1 MAFTPAQGYGNLFTY
16 NVANIRGDGIEVQNM
31 AGTIMRQA
39 FGQLVFARGMNQS
52 RDSFGKGKGGTF
64 TIPISYDW
72 GAPATVAPLTSGTA
86 ISVGTQLIT
95 TLSMQLQEYGT
106 GVGYEGYGDY
116 FTDLDLQAEINT
128 TLGNHIARMINWL
141 DYDIL
146 VNSRFSIEV
155 PTVGS
160 LSSLL
165 GTNRKVVATA
175 YGELGPGGL
184 ALLYDS
190 FKVSLASS
198 ITDRGMYLLFGNA
211 ASFRNL
217 KSGSVF
223 QNMSLYTDLRGIKW
237 QVLGE
242 FMNFLA
248 VETEE
253 LLGKGTLI
261 AVAANAGGYG
271 FGMLPRTWYY
281 PDYGSD
287 AARLSVWK
295 TKFYRGQGAIWR
307 DSGTAAIVIR
317 AKSAAFDYSTLD

>member
-1 MAFTPAQGYGNLFTY
+1 
-16 NVANIRGDGIEVQNM
+16 
-31 AGTIMRQA
+31 
-39 FGQLVFARGMNQS
+39 
-52 RDSFGKGKGGTF
+52 
-64 TIPISYDW
+64 
-72 GAPATVAPLTSGTA
+72 
-86 ISVGTQLIT
+86 
-95 TLSMQLQEYGT
+95 
-106 GVGYEGYGDY
+106 
-116 FTDLDLQAEINT
+116 
-128 TLGNHIARMINWL
+128 
-141 DYDIL
+141 
-146 VNSRFSIEV
+146 
-155 PTVGS
+155 
-160 LSSLL
+160 
-165 GTNRKVVATA
+165 
-175 YGELGPGGL
+175 
-184 ALLYDS
+184 
-190 FKVSLASS
+190 
-198 ITDRGMYLLFGNA
+198 
-211 ASFRNL
+211 
-217 KSGSVF
+217 
-223 QNMSLYTDLRGIKW
+223 MSLYTDLRGIKW